1 MVNVWCT
8 CDFEHK
14 SDELASSNH
23 VIFTIFFHVDP
34 IKEFPG
40 ILIFHKLNMTE
51 RNHLAL
57 LGAGVVAGLGL
68 LWYTTGSNSK
78 N

>member
-1 MVNVWCT
+1 
-8 CDFEHK
+8 
-14 SDELASSNH
+14 